1 MQIIYAYGFYA
12 SKNLPAQNVDIYQK
26 KNIETKWRRLVQ
38 PKQEIISE
46 IVSLLWHGL
55 YADLLKLNK

>member
-12 SKNLPAQNVDIYQK
+12 SKNLPAQNVDIHK
-26 KNIETKWRRLVQ
+26 KNTETKWRSLVQ
-38 PKQEIISE
+38 PKQQIISE